1 MKLDKRYYQDI
12 LEEMAKRL
20 LKDRNR
26 MSQLLD
32 KNLKDSGL
40 TFYYESNDL
49 DVKITFK
56 KKEIRRKQC

>member
-40 TFYYESNDL
+40 TFIYESNDL
-49 DVKITFK
+49 DIKITFK

>member
-32 KNLKDSGL
+32 KNLKDCGL

-49 DVKITFK
+49 DIKITFK
-56 KKEIRRKQC
+56 KKEIKNRR

>member
-20 LKDRNR
+20 LKERNR

-32 KNLKDSGL
+32 KNLKESGL

-49 DVKITFK
+49 DIKITFK
-56 KKEIRRKQC
+56 KKEIRR

>member
-40 TFYYESNDL
+40 TFIYESNDL